1 MEKVIKEKVQKI
13 QNEQLKEKLVKEIE
27 NKFKNKSLI
36 K

>member
-13 QNEQLKEKLVKEIE
+13 QNEQLKEKLVKEIKK
-27 NKFKNKSLI
+27 KFKSKSII